1 MFKERKKE
9 AKIIEEKIVEQRKQQ
24 KDKQRKNNIK
34 SVGKK
39 KSLWKLFDMKS
50 IPGTSQKTVPFKDI
64 LNNGMIE
71 VDDGYYAMI
80 FKVSNINYI
89 LSRQEDQQAIYD
101 HYCKFLNSLDPN
113 LKFQVYLHNMAID
126 TKVLSDSL
134 IPKYGDNVEVDML
147 KEEYYDILLSAIEKS
162 KDKTSQKEI
171 FFVFAV
177 EEANPVKADMELSKL
192 LPDLKTHFKKI
203 GCDVELL
210 SAEEIIEFFYGFYN
224 GENMELG
231 LSPVDMIRKGVSL
244 KDAICPI
251 SFRFEPRHYYM
262 GDLVGRTIFIREL
275 PNVLT
280 DGFLYEI
287 QDNPFSMQISIHME
301 PFETA
306 DAISFLKKKSTALN
320 SNKIERIQKSAKTT
334 GSAQAAFIPFDL
346 QAAIDETDEIMK
358 SLIESDKKMFFSTII
373 INITAPSLDELDRIT
388 DVILRICRKHVV
400 KADVL
405 TYQQEDGLCSVLPIA
420 KNKIKAKRGLLTDG
434 AGILMPF
441 SSQEVFHKGGFYY
454 GANSASGGLVV
465 FNRKMLQNAS
475 GFILGM
481 PGSGK
486 SFSAKQEIISALFY
500 TNDDITIID
509 PEGEYTPLVK
519 ALGGTVINISSSSS
533 HRINPM
539 DMNIHYAD
547 DDNPLNLKSEF
558 ILSLIELI
566 KGSALLP
573 AEKTIIDRCVKKIYK
588 GYIINDYN
596 EEYLPS
602 LIDLYKELL
611 EQPEKEAKDIA
622 LMLEIYTVGS
632 LNMFSDKT
640 NIEMK
645 NRLTAFNTRDLGK
658 QMKGLGLLIVL
669 DCIWN
674 RVCQNRDKGKYT
686 WIYTD
691 EIYLL
696 FANEYSAQFY
706 YELYKR
712 ARKWGGI
719 PTGITQNVEDLLK
732 SDTAR
737 TMLSNS
743 QFLLLLNQSS
753 SDRKEIQSL
762 LQISDV
768 QLSYITNSDSGSG
781 LLVSGKTVIPI
792 TNKFPKKTRLYK
804 IMTTKIDEI
813 TV

>member
-1 MFKERKKE
+1 MFRKRQKE
-9 AKIIEEKIVEQRKQQ
+9 AKVIESKIVKKRKQQ
-24 KDKQRKNNIK
+24 RDKYRKN
-34 SVGKK
+34 SLSSFEKK
-39 KSLWKLFDMKS
+39 KKLFKLFDKYL
-50 IPGTSQKTVPFKDI
+50 IPNTSQKTIPFQDI

-71 VDDGYYAMI
+71 VDIGYYAMI

-89 LSRQEDQQAIYD
+89 LSREDDRRAIYE
-101 HYCKFLNSLDPN
+101 HYCKFLNSLDTN
-113 LKFQVYLHNMAID
+113 MKFQIYLHNMAID
-126 TKVLSDSL
+126 GKELAESL
-134 IPKYGDNVEVDML
+134 MPRVHDNSHMDML

-162 KDKTSQKEI
+162 KDKTSQKAI
-171 FFVFAV
+171 YFVFGI
-177 EEANPVKADMELSKL
+177 EEVNPVKADMELSKL
-192 LPDLKTHFKKI
+192 LPDLKSHYKKV
-203 GCDVELL
+203 GSDVELL
-210 SAEEIIEFFYGFYN
+210 TVEEVIEFFYGFYN
-224 GENMELG
+224 GGNVDLG
-231 LSPVDMIRKGVSL
+231 LSPIDMIKKGVSL
-244 KDAICPI
+244 KDAICPV
-251 SFRFEPRHYYM
+251 SFRFEPKHYYV
-262 GDLVGRTIFIREL
+262 GDKVGRAIFIREL
-275 PNVLT
+275 PNILT

-287 QDNPFSMQISIHME
+287 QDNPFSLQTSIQME
-301 PFETA
+301 AVETA
-306 DAISFLKKKSTALN
+306 DAIGFLKKKSTALN

-334 GSAQAAFIPFDL
+334 GSTQAAFIPFDL
-346 QAAIDETDEIMK
+346 QAAIDETNETMK
-358 SLIESDKKMFFSTII
+358 SLVESDKKMFFTTII
-373 INITAPSLDELDRIT
+373 INITASNLDELDRIT
-388 DVILRICRKHVV
+388 DIILRICRKHVV

-405 TYQQEDGLCSVLPIA
+405 TQQQEDGLCSVLPIA
-420 KNKIKAKRGLLTDG
+420 KNKIKAKRGMLTDG
-434 AGILMPF
+434 VGILMPF
-441 SSQEVFHKGGFYY
+441 SSQEVFHKEGFYY
-454 GANSASGGLVV
+454 GANTASGGMVV

-486 SFSAKQEIISALFY
+486 SFSAKQEIVSALFY
-500 TNDDITIID
+500 TNDDIIIID

-519 ALGGTVINISSSSS
+519 ALGGTVINISSSSP

-539 DMNIHYAD
+539 DMNIFYAD

-558 ILSLIELI
+558 ILSMIEII

-573 AEKTIIDRCVKKIYK
+573 AEKTIVDRCVKKIYK
-588 GYIINDYN
+588 DYIINEYN

-602 LIDLYKELL
+602 LNDLYKELL
-611 EQPEKEAKDIA
+611 EQHEKEAQDIA
-622 LMLEIYTVGS
+622 LMLEIYTEGS
-632 LNMFSDKT
+632 LNMFADKT
-640 NIEMK
+640 NIRMN
-645 NRLTAFNTRDLGK
+645 NRLTVFNTRDLGK
-658 QMKGLGLLIVL
+658 QLKGLGLLIVL

-712 ARKWGGI
+712 ARKWGGV
-719 PTGITQNVEDLLK
+719 PTGITQNVEDLLR

-753 SDRKEIQSL
+753 SDKQELQNL

-768 QLSYITNSDSGSG
+768 QLSYITNADSGNG
-781 LLVSGKTVIPI
+781 LLVSGKTIIPI

-804 IMTTKIDEI
+804 VMTTKIDEI
-813 TV
+813 S

>member
-1 MFKERKKE
+1 MFKKRQKE
-9 AKIIEEKIVEQRKQQ
+9 AKVIESKIAAHRKQQ
-24 KDKQRKNNIK
+24 QDKLKKISLS

-39 KSLWKLFDMKS
+39 KKLLKLFDKGS
-50 IPGTSQKTVPFKDI
+50 IPNTSQKTIPFEDI

-71 VDDGYYAMI
+71 VDEGYYAMI

-89 LSRQEDQQAIYD
+89 LSREDDQQAIYE
-101 HYCKFLNSLDPN
+101 HYCKFLNSLDSN
-113 LKFQVYLHNMAID
+113 LKFQVYLHNMPID
-126 TKVLSDSL
+126 GKELAESL
-134 IPKYGDNVEVDML
+134 IPRVHDNFHMDML
-147 KEEYYDILLSAIEKS
+147 KEEYYDILLSAVEKS
-162 KDKTSQKEI
+162 KDKTSQKAI
-171 FFVFAV
+171 YFVFSI
-177 EEANPVKADMELSKL
+177 EEANPAKADMELSKL
-192 LPDLKTHFKKI
+192 LPDLKVHYKKV
-203 GCDVELL
+203 GSDVELL
-210 SAEEIIEFFYGFYN
+210 SAEEAIEFFYGFYN
-224 GENMELG
+224 GGNIDLG
-231 LSPVDMIRKGVSL
+231 LSPIDMIKKGVSL
-244 KDAICPI
+244 KNAICPV
-251 SFRFEPRHYYM
+251 SFRFEPKHYYM
-262 GDLVGRTIFIREL
+262 GDKVGRTIFIREL
-275 PNVLT
+275 PNILT

-287 QDNPFSMQISIHME
+287 QDNPFSIQISIQME
-301 PFETA
+301 AVETA
-306 DAISFLKKKSTALN
+306 DAVDFLKKKSTALN

-334 GSAQAAFIPFDL
+334 GSAQAAYIPFDL
-346 QAAIDETDEIMK
+346 QAAIDETDDIMK
-358 SLIESDKKMFFSTII
+358 SLTESDKKMFFTTIT
-373 INITAPSLDELDRIT
+373 INITASNLDELDRIT
-388 DVILRICRKHVV
+388 DIVLRICRKHVV

-405 TYQQEDGLCSVLPIA
+405 TQQQEDGLCSVLPIA
-420 KNKIKAKRGLLTDG
+420 KNKIKAKRGMLTDG
-434 AGILMPF
+434 VGILMPF
-441 SSQEVFHKGGFYY
+441 SSQEVFHKEGFYY
-454 GANSASGGLVV
+454 GANTASGGLVV

-486 SFSAKQEIISALFY
+486 SFAAKQEIVSALFY
-500 TNDDITIID
+500 TDDDIIIID

-519 ALGGTVINISSSSS
+519 ALGGTVINISSSSP

-539 DMNIHYAD
+539 DMNIFYAD

-558 ILSLIELI
+558 ILSLIEII

-588 GYIINDYN
+588 DYILNDYN

-602 LIDLYKELL
+602 LNDLYKELL
-611 EQPEKEAKDIA
+611 DQPEKEAQDIA
-622 LMLEIYTVGS
+622 LMLEIYTEGS
-632 LNMFSDKT
+632 LNMFADKT
-640 NIEMK
+640 NIRMN
-645 NRLTAFNTRDLGK
+645 NRLTVFNTRDLGK
-658 QMKGLGLLIVL
+658 QLKGLGLLIVL

-674 RVCQNRDKGKYT
+674 RVCQNRDEGKYT

-719 PTGITQNVEDLLK
+719 PTGITQNVEDLLR

-753 SDRKEIQSL
+753 SDKKEIQNL

-768 QLSYITNSDSGSG
+768 QLSYITNADSGNG
-781 LLVSGKTVIPI
+781 LLVSGKTIIPI

-804 IMTTKIDEI
+804 VMTTKIDE
-813 TV
+813 VS

>member
-1 MFKERKKE
+1 MFKKRHKE
-9 AKIIEEKIVEQRKQQ
+9 AKVIESKIAAQRKQQ
-24 KDKQRKNNIK
+24 QNKLKKISLS

-39 KSLWKLFDMKS
+39 KKLLKLFDKAS
-50 IPGTSQKTVPFKDI
+50 IPNSSQKTIPFKDI

-71 VDDGYYAMI
+71 VDEGFYAMI

-89 LSRQEDQQAIYD
+89 LSREDDQQAIYE
-101 HYCKFLNSLDPN
+101 HYCKFLNSLDSN
-113 LKFQVYLHNMAID
+113 LKFQVYLHNIPID
-126 TKVLSDSL
+126 GKELAESL
-134 IPKYGDNVEVDML
+134 IPKVHDNSNMDML
-147 KEEYYDILLSAIEKS
+147 KEEYYDILLSAVEKS
-162 KDKTSQKEI
+162 KDKTSQKAI
-171 FFVFAV
+171 CFVFGI
-177 EEANPVKADMELSKL
+177 EETNPVKADMELSKL
-192 LPDLKTHFKKI
+192 LPDLKAHYKKV
-203 GCDVELL
+203 GSDVELL
-210 SAEEIIEFFYGFYN
+210 TAEETIEFFYGFYN
-224 GENMELG
+224 GENIDLG
-231 LSPVDMIRKGVSL
+231 LSPIDMIKKGVSL

-251 SFRFEPRHYYM
+251 SFRFEPKHYYM
-262 GDLVGRTIFIREL
+262 GDKVGRTIFIREL
-275 PNVLT
+275 PNILT

-287 QDNPFSMQISIHME
+287 QDNPFSIQISIQME
-301 PFETA
+301 AVETA
-306 DAISFLKKKSTALN
+306 DAVGFLKKKSTALN

-358 SLIESDKKMFFSTII
+358 SLIESDKKMFFTSVI
-373 INITAPSLDELDRIT
+373 INITASNLDELDRIT
-388 DVILRICRKHVV
+388 DIVLRICRKHVV

-405 TYQQEDGLCSVLPIA
+405 TQQQEDGLCSVLPIA
-420 KNKIKAKRGLLTDG
+420 KNKIKAKRGMLTDG
-434 AGILMPF
+434 VGILMPF
-441 SSQEVFHKGGFYY
+441 SSQEVFHKEGFYY
-454 GANSASGGLVV
+454 GANTASGGLVV

-486 SFSAKQEIISALFY
+486 SFAAKQEIVSALFY
-500 TNDDITIID
+500 TNDDIIIID

-519 ALGGTVINISSSSS
+519 ALGGTVINISSSSP

-539 DMNIHYAD
+539 DMNIYYAD

-558 ILSLIELI
+558 ILSLIEII
-566 KGSALLP
+566 KGSSLLP

-588 GYIINDYN
+588 DYILNDYN
-596 EEYLPS
+596 EEYLPN
-602 LIDLYKELL
+602 LNDLYKELL
-611 EQPEKEAKDIA
+611 DQPEKEAQDIA
-622 LMLEIYTVGS
+622 LMLEIYTEGS
-632 LNMFSDKT
+632 LNMFADKT
-640 NIEMK
+640 NITMN
-645 NRLTAFNTRDLGK
+645 NRLTVFNTRDLGK
-658 QMKGLGLLIVL
+658 QLKGLGLLIVL

-719 PTGITQNVEDLLK
+719 PTGITQNVEDLLR

-753 SDRKEIQSL
+753 SDKKEIQNL
-762 LQISDV
+762 LQISDA
-768 QLSYITNSDSGSG
+768 QLSYITNADSGNG
-781 LLVSGKTVIPI
+781 LLVSGKTIIPI

-804 IMTTKIDEI
+804 VMTTKIDE
-813 TV
+813 VS

>member
-1 MFKERKKE
+1 MFKKRHKE
-9 AKIIEEKIVEQRKQQ
+9 AKVIESKIAAHRKQQ
-24 KDKQRKNNIK
+24 QNKLKKISMS

-39 KSLWKLFDMKS
+39 KKLLKLFDKAL
-50 IPGTSQKTVPFKDI
+50 IPNSSQKTIPFEDI

-71 VDDGYYAMI
+71 VDEGFYAMI

-89 LSRQEDQQAIYD
+89 LSREDDQQAIYE
-101 HYCKFLNSLDPN
+101 HYCKFLNSLDSN
-113 LKFQVYLHNMAID
+113 LKFQVYLHNIPID
-126 TKVLSDSL
+126 GKELAESL
-134 IPKYGDNVEVDML
+134 IPRVYDNSNMDML
-147 KEEYYDILLSAIEKS
+147 KEEYYDILLSAVEKS
-162 KDKTSQKEI
+162 KDKTSQKAIYFI
-171 FFVFAV
+171 FGI
-177 EEANPVKADMELSKL
+177 EETNPVKADMELSKL
-192 LPDLKTHFKKI
+192 LPDLKAHYKKV
-203 GCDVELL
+203 GSDVELL
-210 SAEEIIEFFYGFYN
+210 TVEETIEFFYGFYN
-224 GENMELG
+224 GENIDLG
-231 LSPVDMIRKGVSL
+231 LSPIDMIKKGVSL

-251 SFRFEPRHYYM
+251 SFRFEPKHYYM
-262 GDLVGRTIFIREL
+262 GEKVGRTIFIREL
-275 PNVLT
+275 PNILT

-287 QDNPFSMQISIHME
+287 QDNPFSIQISIQME
-301 PFETA
+301 AVETA
-306 DAISFLKKKSTALN
+306 DAVGFLKKKSTALN

-334 GSAQAAFIPFDL
+334 GSAQAAYIPFDL
-346 QAAIDETDEIMK
+346 QAAIEETDEIMK
-358 SLIESDKKMFFSTII
+358 SLIETDKKMFFATII
-373 INITAPSLDELDRIT
+373 INIIAPNLDELDRIT
-388 DVILRICRKHVV
+388 DIVLRICRKHVV

-405 TYQQEDGLCSVLPIA
+405 TQQQEDGLCSVLPIA
-420 KNKIKAKRGLLTDG
+420 KNKIKAKRGMLTDG
-434 AGILMPF
+434 VGILMPF

-454 GANSASGGLVV
+454 GSNTASGGLVV

-486 SFSAKQEIISALFY
+486 SFAAKQEIVSALFY
-500 TNDDITIID
+500 TNDDIIIID

-519 ALGGTVINISSSSS
+519 ALGGTVINISSSSP

-539 DMNIHYAD
+539 DMNIYYAD

-558 ILSLIELI
+558 ILSLIEII
-566 KGSALLP
+566 KGSSLLP

-588 GYIINDYN
+588 DYILNDYN
-596 EEYLPS
+596 EEYLPN
-602 LIDLYKELL
+602 LNDLYKELL
-611 EQPEKEAKDIA
+611 DQPEKEAQDIA
-622 LMLEIYTVGS
+622 LMLEIYTEGS
-632 LNMFSDKT
+632 LNMFADKT
-640 NIEMK
+640 NIRMN
-645 NRLTAFNTRDLGK
+645 NRLTVFNTRDLGK
-658 QMKGLGLLIVL
+658 QLKGLGLLIVL

-719 PTGITQNVEDLLK
+719 PTGITQNVEDLLR

-753 SDRKEIQSL
+753 SDKKEIQNL

-768 QLSYITNSDSGSG
+768 QLSYITNSDSGNG
-781 LLVSGKTVIPI
+781 LLVSGKTIIPI

-804 IMTTKIDEI
+804 VMTTKIDE
-813 TV
+813 VS

>member
-1 MFKERKKE
+1 MFKKRHKE
-9 AKIIEEKIVEQRKQQ
+9 AKVIESKIAAHRKQQ
-24 KDKQRKNNIK
+24 QNKLKKISMS

-39 KSLWKLFDMKS
+39 KKLLKLFDKAL
-50 IPGTSQKTVPFKDI
+50 IPNSSQKTIPFEDI

-71 VDDGYYAMI
+71 VDEGFYAMI

-89 LSRQEDQQAIYD
+89 LSREDDQQAIYE
-101 HYCKFLNSLDPN
+101 HYCKFLNSLDSN
-113 LKFQVYLHNMAID
+113 LKFQVYLHNIPID
-126 TKVLSDSL
+126 GKELAESL
-134 IPKYGDNVEVDML
+134 IPRVYDNSNMDML
-147 KEEYYDILLSAIEKS
+147 KEEYYDILLSAVEKS
-162 KDKTSQKEI
+162 KDKTSQKAIYFI
-171 FFVFAV
+171 FGI
-177 EEANPVKADMELSKL
+177 EETNPVKADMELSKL
-192 LPDLKTHFKKI
+192 LPDLKAHYKKV
-203 GCDVELL
+203 GSDVELL
-210 SAEEIIEFFYGFYN
+210 TVEETIEFFYGFYN
-224 GENMELG
+224 GENIDLG
-231 LSPVDMIRKGVSL
+231 LSPIDMIKKGVSL

-251 SFRFEPRHYYM
+251 SFRFEPKHYYM
-262 GDLVGRTIFIREL
+262 GEKVGRTIFIREL
-275 PNVLT
+275 PNILT

-287 QDNPFSMQISIHME
+287 QDNPFSIQISIQME
-301 PFETA
+301 AVETA
-306 DAISFLKKKSTALN
+306 DAVGFLKKKSTALN

-334 GSAQAAFIPFDL
+334 GSAQAAYIPFDL
-346 QAAIDETDEIMK
+346 QAAIEETDEIMK
-358 SLIESDKKMFFSTII
+358 SLIETDKKMFFTTII
-373 INITAPSLDELDRIT
+373 INIIAPNLDELDRIT
-388 DVILRICRKHVV
+388 DIVLRICRKHVV

-405 TYQQEDGLCSVLPIA
+405 TQQQEDGLCSVLPIA
-420 KNKIKAKRGLLTDG
+420 KNKIKAKRGMLTDG
-434 AGILMPF
+434 VGILMPF

-454 GANSASGGLVV
+454 GSNTASGGLVV

-486 SFSAKQEIISALFY
+486 SFAAKQEIVSALFY
-500 TNDDITIID
+500 TNDDIIIID

-519 ALGGTVINISSSSS
+519 ALGGTVINISSSSP

-539 DMNIHYAD
+539 DMNIYYAD

-558 ILSLIELI
+558 ILSLIEII
-566 KGSALLP
+566 KGSSLLP

-588 GYIINDYN
+588 DYILNDYN
-596 EEYLPS
+596 EEYLPN
-602 LIDLYKELL
+602 LNDLYKELL
-611 EQPEKEAKDIA
+611 DQPEKEAQDIA
-622 LMLEIYTVGS
+622 LMLEIYTEGS
-632 LNMFSDKT
+632 LNMFADKT
-640 NIEMK
+640 NIRMN
-645 NRLTAFNTRDLGK
+645 NRLTVFNTRDLGK
-658 QMKGLGLLIVL
+658 QLKGLGLLIVL

-719 PTGITQNVEDLLK
+719 PTGITQNVEDLLR

-753 SDRKEIQSL
+753 SDKKEIQNL

-768 QLSYITNSDSGSG
+768 QLSYITNSDSGNG
-781 LLVSGKTVIPI
+781 LLVSGKTIIPI

-804 IMTTKIDEI
+804 VMTTKIDE
-813 TV
+813 VS

>member
-1 MFKERKKE
+1 MFKKRHKE
-9 AKIIEEKIVEQRKQQ
+9 AKVIESKIAAHRKQQ
-24 KDKQRKNNIK
+24 QNKLKKISMS

-39 KSLWKLFDMKS
+39 KKLLKLFDKAL
-50 IPGTSQKTVPFKDI
+50 IPNSSQKTIPFEDI

-71 VDDGYYAMI
+71 VDEGFYAMI

-89 LSRQEDQQAIYD
+89 LSREDDQQAIYE
-101 HYCKFLNSLDPN
+101 HYCKFLNSLDSN
-113 LKFQVYLHNMAID
+113 LKFQVYLHNIPID
-126 TKVLSDSL
+126 GKELAESL
-134 IPKYGDNVEVDML
+134 IPRVYDNSNMDML
-147 KEEYYDILLSAIEKS
+147 KEEYYDILLSAVEKS
-162 KDKTSQKEI
+162 KDKTSQKAIYFI
-171 FFVFAV
+171 FGI
-177 EEANPVKADMELSKL
+177 EETNPVKADMELSKL
-192 LPDLKTHFKKI
+192 LPDLKAHYKKV
-203 GCDVELL
+203 GSDVELL
-210 SAEEIIEFFYGFYN
+210 TVEETIEFFYGFYN
-224 GENMELG
+224 GENIDLG
-231 LSPVDMIRKGVSL
+231 LSPIDMIKKGVSL

-251 SFRFEPRHYYM
+251 SFRFEPKHYYM
-262 GDLVGRTIFIREL
+262 GEKVGRTIFIREL
-275 PNVLT
+275 PNILT

-287 QDNPFSMQISIHME
+287 QDNPFSIQISIQME
-301 PFETA
+301 AVETA
-306 DAISFLKKKSTALN
+306 DAVGFLKKKSTALN

-334 GSAQAAFIPFDL
+334 GSAQAAYIPFDL

-358 SLIESDKKMFFSTII
+358 SLIETDKKMFFTTII
-373 INITAPSLDELDRIT
+373 INIIAPNLDELDRIT
-388 DVILRICRKHVV
+388 DIVLRICRKHVV

-405 TYQQEDGLCSVLPIA
+405 TQQQEDGQCSVLPIA
-420 KNKIKAKRGLLTDG
+420 KNKIKAKRGMLTDG
-434 AGILMPF
+434 VGILMPF

-454 GANSASGGLVV
+454 GSNTASGGLVV

-486 SFSAKQEIISALFY
+486 SFAAKQEIVSALFY
-500 TNDDITIID
+500 TNDDIIIID

-519 ALGGTVINISSSSS
+519 ALGGTVINISSSSP

-539 DMNIHYAD
+539 DMNIYYAD

-558 ILSLIELI
+558 ILSLIEII
-566 KGSALLP
+566 KGSSLLP

-588 GYIINDYN
+588 DYILNDYN
-596 EEYLPS
+596 EEYLPN
-602 LIDLYKELL
+602 LNDLYKELL
-611 EQPEKEAKDIA
+611 DQPEKEAQDIA
-622 LMLEIYTVGS
+622 LMLEIYTEGS
-632 LNMFSDKT
+632 LNMFADKT
-640 NIEMK
+640 NIRMN
-645 NRLTAFNTRDLGK
+645 NRLTVFNTRDLGK
-658 QMKGLGLLIVL
+658 QLKGLGLLIVL

-719 PTGITQNVEDLLK
+719 PTGITQNVEDLLR

-753 SDRKEIQSL
+753 SDKKEIQNL

-768 QLSYITNSDSGSG
+768 QLSYITNSDSGNG
-781 LLVSGKTVIPI
+781 LLVSGKTIIPI

-804 IMTTKIDEI
+804 VMTTKIDE
-813 TV
+813 VS

>member
-1 MFKERKKE
+1 MFKKRQKE
-9 AKIIEEKIVEQRKQQ
+9 GKIIEGKIAEQRKQQ
-24 KDKQRKNNIK
+24 KDKFRKMSLS

-39 KSLWKLFDMKS
+39 KKRWKLFNKGS
-50 IPGTSQKTVPFKDI
+50 IPYTSQKTVPFKDI

-71 VDDGYYAMI
+71 VDESFYAMI

-89 LSRQEDQQAIYD
+89 LSREDDQRSIYK

-113 LKFQVYLHNMAID
+113 IKFQVYLHNMAID
-126 TKVLSDSL
+126 GKELADSL
-134 IPKYGDNVEVDML
+134 IPRAGDDPECDML

-162 KDKTSQKEI
+162 KDKTSKKEI
-171 FFVFAV
+171 FFVFGI
-177 EEANPVKADMELSKL
+177 EESNPIKADLELSKL
-192 LPDLKTHFKKI
+192 LPDLKAHYKKV
-203 GCDVELL
+203 GSEVELL
-210 SAEEIIEFFYGFYN
+210 TAEEAVEFFYGFYN
-224 GENMELG
+224 GANIEMM
-231 LSPVDMIRKGVSL
+231 SPIDMIKKGISL

-251 SFRFEPRHYYM
+251 SFKFEPKHYYM
-262 GDLVGRTIFIREL
+262 GDKVGRTIFIRDL
-275 PNVLT
+275 PNMLT
-280 DGFLYEI
+280 DNFLYEV
-287 QDNPFSMQISIHME
+287 QDNPFSIQISIHLE
-301 PFETA
+301 PVETA
-306 DAISFLKKKSTALN
+306 AAVDFLKKKSTALN
-320 SNKIERIQKSAKTT
+320 SNKIERIQKSAKNT
-334 GSAQAAFIPFDL
+334 GTAAAAFIPFDL
-346 QAAIDETDEIMK
+346 QAAIDETDKIMK
-358 SLIESDKKMFFSTII
+358 DIIESDEKMFFASVV
-373 INITAPSLDELDRIT
+373 INITAANIDELDRIT
-388 DVILRICRKHVV
+388 DIMLRTCRKHVV

-405 TYQQEDGLCSVLPIA
+405 THQQEDGLCSILPIA
-420 KNKIKAKRGLLTDG
+420 KNKIKAKRGMLTDG
-434 AGILMPF
+434 VGILMPF
-441 SSQEVFHKGGFYY
+441 SSQDVFHKGGFYY
-454 GANSASGGLVV
+454 GTNTASGGLVV
-465 FNRKMLQNAS
+465 FNRKTLQNAS

-500 TNDDITIID
+500 TDDDIIIID

-519 ALGGTVINISSSSS
+519 ALGGTVINISSSSP

-539 DMNIHYAD
+539 DMNIYYAD

-558 ILSLIELI
+558 ILSLIEII
-566 KGSALLP
+566 KGSSLLP

-588 GYIINDYN
+588 EYVLNDYD
-596 EEYLPS
+596 EKYLPS
-602 LIDLYKELL
+602 LNDLYKELL
-611 EQPEKEAKDIA
+611 SQPEKEAHDIS

-640 NIEMK
+640 NIRLGR
-645 NRLTAFNTRDLGK
+645 RLTAFNTRDLGS
-658 QMKGLGLLIVL
+658 QLKGLGLLIVL

-674 RVCQNRDKGKYT
+674 KVCQNRGLGKYT

-743 QFLLLLNQSS
+743 QFLLLLNQAS
-753 SDRKEIQSL
+753 SDRQEIQKL
-762 LQISDV
+762 LNISDT
-768 QLSYITNSDSGSG
+768 QLSYITNADSGNG
-781 LLVSGKTVIPI
+781 LLVSGKTIVPV
-792 TNKFPKKTRLYK
+792 TNRFPKNTKLYK
-804 IMTTKIDEI
+804 AMTTKIDEMS
-813 TV
+813 